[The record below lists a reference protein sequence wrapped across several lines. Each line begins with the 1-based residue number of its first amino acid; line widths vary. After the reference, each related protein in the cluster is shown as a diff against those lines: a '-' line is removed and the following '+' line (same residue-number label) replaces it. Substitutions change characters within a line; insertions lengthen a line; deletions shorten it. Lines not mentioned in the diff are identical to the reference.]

1 MPRRTERHRAVCAAS
16 RPGTDDGEC
25 PYVTVSTSLDVCG
38 DVAKKA
44 TFDPVAHRKV
54 DMKRVFLLA
63 ACTALPLMSA
73 HAQDERIGSF
83 DRRSIVVAFYRSPQ
97 FAEMLKR
104 QIAARDSAKRV
115 GDTARVR
122 ELERWGAAH
131 QELAHQQLYGDAAL
145 TNILEALK
153 PALDSIGRQMK
164 LSSIIPAPA
173 PKAHAQVVDVTPQ
186 LLDWLKADDKT
197 REIVRQLPPRR

>member
-1 MPRRTERHRAVCAAS
+1 
-16 RPGTDDGEC
+16 
-25 PYVTVSTSLDVCG
+25 
-38 DVAKKA
+38 
-44 TFDPVAHRKV
+44 
-54 DMKRVFLLA
+54 MKRVFLLA
-63 ACTALPLMSA
+63 VCIALPLTSV
-73 HAQDERIGSF
+73 HAQADRIGTF
-83 DRRSIVVAFYRSPQ
+83 DRRSVVVAFYRSPQ
-97 FAEMLKR
+97 SAEVLKR

-145 TNILEALK
+145 TNILDALK
-153 PALDSIGRQMK
+153 PALDSIGKQMK

-173 PKAHAQVVDVTPQ
+173 PKGRAEVVDVTPQ